1 MELTINT
8 RFKKHI
14 AEIIMFAKEEILT
27 AVVKRTLAVVNKSL
41 N

>member
-8 RFKKHI
+8 RFKNP
-14 AEIIMFAKEEILT
+14 EIIMFAKEEILT
-27 AVVKRTLAVVNKSL
+27 AVVKRTLAAVNTSL